1 MLDEV
6 SKFGYSHQI
15 KFNPTK
21 TSLLIYNP
29 KKEDKLA
36 KLVLCNEEII
46 RTNSVKYLGNE
57 LADNY
62 SNKQHIEKRKTIA
75 NASLANLMST
85 GVINQQMNIQTK
97 MRMFKTYLKPLLFYG
112 IELAD
117 LNQGE
122 ISELKRIEGNTIKKL
137 IGMTNSCRSEPLYGA
152 LEIET
157 VEESVRILQYK
168 FIKRIQTNQYLNSF
182 LIETIKIQNDA
193 GLVGNIMKRLEL
205 NGLIS
210 LDKLNKAIEKETEVL
225 LKSKQDRSKFNKD
238 AIAVKEILKLN
249 NSYLRRKR
257 LNEMLYYSAYDN
269 RLNTVTV

>member
-1 MLDEV
+1 M
-6 SKFGYSHQI
+6 
-15 KFNPTK
+15 
-21 TSLLIYNP
+21 
-29 KKEDKLA
+29 
-36 KLVLCNEEII
+36 
-46 RTNSVKYLGNE
+46 
-57 LADNY
+57 
-62 SNKQHIEKRKTIA
+62 
-75 NASLANLMST
+75 
-85 GVINQQMNIQTK
+85 
-97 MRMFKTYLKPLLFYG
+97 FYG